1 MPSIAD
7 IKAARAAKAAT
18 KATDT
23 GPASAAVPHS
33 PTDPVTPYVTR
44 VDPGELLETRTS
56 ARLTEIAPNPLNPRT
71 DIAAQVDAAVAAIA
85 DPSTAH
91 PVNAMGELI
100 ESMRDHGQLQPV
112 AVITAELF
120 REIFRGTTY
129 ATAIGDAPF
138 VIVGGGRRY
147 AAAPHAGLRRL
158 GINVLHGPKA
168 PKTIAEFKALTAI
181 ENVQRETLSVMQ
193 TARSIRDLREEM
205 NGREVAEVLHKTPA
219 WVTLYNQLADLPAE
233 VQAVIESAPFSLRQ
247 ARRVYDAETP
257 AARLD
262 EAQRIRAV
270 ILGLEMP
277 ASTQVG
283 SPATE
288 AASKTER
295 ASQHSAVPAPRGI
308 RPKVGRPV
316 MTRTDKLAKILG
328 EYDEVDLISA
338 LRFVLDADGRAKV
351 AEALIAPGSDS

>member
-18 KATDT
+18 KATEA
-23 GPASAAVPHS
+23 GPAGAAVSPSPGDPATPH
-33 PTDPVTPYVTR
+33 PTR
-44 VDPGELLETRTS
+44 IDPGELLETRTS

-71 DIAAQVDAAVAAIA
+71 DIAAQVDAAVVTLT

-100 ESMRDHGQLQPV
+100 ESMRERGQLQPV

-129 ATAIGDAPF
+129 ATVIGDVAF

-168 PKTIAEFKALTAI
+168 PKTIAEFKAFTAI

-205 NGREVAEVLHKTPA
+205 NGREVAEVLRKTPA
-219 WVTLYNQLADLPAE
+219 WVTLYNQLADLPAD
-233 VQAVIESAPFSLRQ
+233 VQVIIESAPFSLRQ

-262 EAQRIRAV
+262 EARRIRAV
-270 ILGLEMP
+270 ILGLGMP
-277 ASTQVG
+277 APTPVD

-288 AASKTER
+288 ADAKTER
-295 ASQHSAVPAPRGI
+295 ASQHATVPAPRSV
-308 RPKVGRPV
+308 RPKAGRPA
-316 MTRTDKLAKILG
+316 MTRTEKLTKILG
-328 EYDEVDLISA
+328 EYDQVDLIAA
-338 LRFVLDADGRAKV
+338 LRSILDVDGRAKV
-351 AEALIAPGSDS
+351 AEALVTSSSD

>member
-18 KATDT
+18 KATGT
-23 GPASAAVPHS
+23 GSAAVPPS
-33 PTDPVTPYVTR
+33 PADSATPYPTR

-71 DIAAQVDAAVAAIA
+71 DIAAQVDAAVAAMA
-85 DPSTAH
+85 GTSAAH
-91 PVNAMGELI
+91 PVNAMAELI

-120 REIFRGTTY
+120 REIFRGTAY
-129 ATAIGDAPF
+129 ATAIGDVPF

-158 GINVLHGPKA
+158 GINVLHGPRA

-205 NGREVAEVLHKTPA
+205 NGREVAEVLRKTPA

-247 ARRVYDAETP
+247 ARRVYEAETP

-270 ILGLEMP
+270 ILGVEIS
-277 ASTQVG
+277 ASTQG
-283 SPATE
+283 DSLATG
-288 AASKTER
+288 ANSTTER
-295 ASQHSAVPAPRGI
+295 ASQHPEVPAPRGI

-316 MTRTDKLAKILG
+316 MTRTDKLMKILG
-328 EYDEVDLISA
+328 EYDQVDLISA
-338 LRFVLDADGRAKV
+338 LRSVLDADGRAKV
-351 AEALIAPGSDS
+351 AEALIAPDSSS